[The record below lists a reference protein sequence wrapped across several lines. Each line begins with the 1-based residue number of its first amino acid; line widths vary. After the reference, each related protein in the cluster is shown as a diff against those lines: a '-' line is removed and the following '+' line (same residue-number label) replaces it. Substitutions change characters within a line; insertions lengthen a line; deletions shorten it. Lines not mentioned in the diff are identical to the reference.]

1 MNKNKVLWKKSKK
14 IILRGNSLFSKNPEN
29 YAKNWPA
36 YFDKAKGCYI
46 WSIDKKKYIDFSYM
60 GIGTNILGYS
70 NSKIDNHV
78 KKIINKGTMST
89 LNCVEEVS
97 LSQKL
102 IEMHPWASMCKFTR
116 TGAEASA
123 VAIRIGRIY
132 SKKNKIAI
140 CGYHGWHDWYLS
152 VNLNGKKK
160 LDTHLL
166 KNLNVDGVDKNLKN
180 SSVSFKYNNLDSFK
194 KIVKQNK
201 DIGVVIMEVE
211 RFEEVKKDFL
221 KYIRDYTK
229 KNKITLIFDEC
240 TSGFRQTFGGLH
252 LKYKI
257 NPDICLLGKSLGNGY
272 PINAVIGSKRV
283 MNMAKNSFI
292 SSTFWSDRIGPAA
305 ALKTLEIMK
314 KKRSWLRLIELAKFF
329 RSSFKSILN
338 KHNINGKVIG
348 SGSLLQIKI
357 EGVKDLELKKYF
369 ASEMLKN
376 NMLAT
381 NVIYLSVAHNK
392 QLLKK
397 YFKELD
403 RRVILK
409 LKKDFNL

>member
-1 MNKNKVLWKKSKK
+1 MNKNKKLWKKSKS

-29 YAKNWPA
+29 YSKDWPA
-36 YFDKAKGCYI
+36 YFDKAKDCTI
-46 WSIDKKKYIDFSYM
+46 WSLDNKKYIDFSYM

-78 KKIINKGTMST
+78 KKIISKGTMST

-102 IEMHPWASMCKFTR
+102 IRMHKWSSMCKFTR

-123 VAIRIGRIY
+123 VAIRIGRIF

-160 LDTHLL
+160 LDTHLF
-166 KNLNVDGVDKNLKN
+166 KNLNIEGVDKNLKN
-180 SSVSFKYNNLDSFK
+180 SSVAFKYNDLDSFK
-194 KIVKQNK
+194 KIVKENK

-221 KYIRDYTK
+221 KFIRDYTK
-229 KNKITLIFDEC
+229 KKKITLIFDEC

-257 NPDICLLGKSLGNGY
+257 NPDICILGKALGNGY
-272 PINAVIGSKRV
+272 PINAVIGNKQV
-283 MNMAKNSFI
+283 MQKAKNSFI
-292 SSTFWSDRIGPAA
+292 SSTFWSDRIGPSA
-305 ALKTLEIMK
+305 ALKTLEIMEK
-314 KKRSWLRLIELAKFF
+314 ERSWLKLIKLGKFF
-329 RSSFKSILN
+329 KKKFKLILS
-338 KHNINGKVIG
+338 KYNIDGNIIG
-348 SGSLLQIKI
+348 NGSLLQIKLNK
-357 EGVKDLELKKYF
+357 VSDTDLKKYLS
-369 ASEMLKN
+369 SEMLKN
-376 NMLAT
+376 NILAS
-381 NVIYLSVAHNK
+381 NVIYLSIAHTEK
-392 QLLKK
+392 LLEK
-397 YFKELD
+397 YFVYLD
-403 RRVILK
+403 KVFFK
-409 LKKDFNL
+409 LSKKI

>member
-1 MNKNKVLWKKSKK
+1 MNKNKALWKKSKK

-29 YAKNWPA
+29 YSKDWPA
-36 YFDKAKGCYI
+36 YFDRAKGCRI
-46 WSIDKKKYIDFSYM
+46 WSIDKKKYTDFSYM

-70 NSKIDNHV
+70 NSKIDNYV

-89 LNCVEEVS
+89 LNCVEEVY

-102 IEMHPWASMCKFTR
+102 IKMHKWSSMCKFAR

-123 VAIRIGRIY
+123 IAIRIGRIY

-152 VNLNGKKK
+152 VNLKGKKR
-160 LDTHLL
+160 LDTHLF
-166 KNLNVDGVDKNLKN
+166 KNLNTDGVDKNLKN
-180 SSVSFKYNNLDSFK
+180 SSVAFKHNDLDSFK
-194 KIVKQNK
+194 KMVRENK

-257 NPDICLLGKSLGNGY
+257 NPDICILGKALGNGY
-272 PINAVIGSKRV
+272 PINAVIGTKQV
-283 MNMAKNSFI
+283 MNKAANSFI

-305 ALKTLEIMK
+305 ALKTLEIMEK
-314 KKRSWLRLIELAKFF
+314 ERSWIRLKTLGNFF
-329 RSSFKSILN
+329 KKNFKLILN
-338 KHNINGKVIG
+338 KHSVSGNIIG
-348 SGSLLQIKI
+348 TGSLLKFKI
-357 EGVKDLELKKYF
+357 DKLNDNLLKRF
-369 ASEMLKN
+369 FVNEMLKKG
-376 NMLAT
+376 MLAS
-381 NVIYLSVAHNK
+381 NVIYLSTAHTEI
-392 QLLKK
+392 LLKRYLTAIDK
-397 YFKELD
+397 AVY
-403 RRVILK
+403 K
-409 LKKDFNL
+409 LKIMKRI

>member
-1 MNKNKVLWKKSKK
+1 
-14 IILRGNSLFSKNPEN
+14 
-29 YAKNWPA
+29 
-36 YFDKAKGCYI
+36 
-46 WSIDKKKYIDFSYM
+46 
-60 GIGTNILGYS
+60 
-70 NSKIDNHV
+70 
-78 KKIINKGTMST
+78 
-89 LNCVEEVS
+89 
-97 LSQKL
+97 
-102 IEMHPWASMCKFTR
+102 
-116 TGAEASA
+116 
-123 VAIRIGRIY
+123 
-132 SKKNKIAI
+132 
-140 CGYHGWHDWYLS
+140 
-152 VNLNGKKK
+152 
-160 LDTHLL
+160 
-166 KNLNVDGVDKNLKN
+166 
-180 SSVSFKYNNLDSFK
+180 
-194 KIVKQNK
+194 
-201 DIGVVIMEVE
+201 MEVE

-272 PINAVIGSKRV
+272 PINAVIGTKRV

-314 KKRSWLRLIELAKFF
+314 KERSWLRLMELARFF
-329 RSSFKSILN
+329 KSSFKSILN
-338 KHNINGKVIG
+338 KHNVEGKVIG
-348 SGSLLQIKI
+348 SGSLLQIKV
-357 EGVKDLELKKYF
+357 ERVKDLELKKYF
-369 ASEMLKN
+369 ATEMLKN
-376 NMLAT
+376 NILAT

-409 LKKDFNL
+409 LKRDFNL

>member
-1 MNKNKVLWKKSKK
+1 MNKNKKTWNRSKK

-29 YAKNWPA
+29 FSKDWPA
-36 YFDKAKGCYI
+36 YFDKAKGCEI

-78 KKIINKGTMST
+78 KKIISKGTMST

-97 LSQKL
+97 LSQQL
-102 IEMHPWASMCKFTR
+102 IKMHPWSSMCKFTR

-152 VNLNGKKK
+152 VNLKGKKK
-160 LDTHLL
+160 LDTHLF
-166 KNLNVDGVDKNLKN
+166 KNLNIDGVDKNLKN
-180 SSVSFKYNNLDSFK
+180 SSVAFKHNDLDSFK
-194 KIVKQNK
+194 NMIRKNK

-211 RFEEVKKDFL
+211 RFNEDDKNFL

-229 KNKITLIFDEC
+229 KYKIALIFDEC

-257 NPDICLLGKSLGNGY
+257 NPDICILGKALGNGY
-272 PINAVIGSKRV
+272 PINAVVGTKQIMHQAQK
-283 MNMAKNSFI
+283 SFI

-314 KKRSWLRLIELAKFF
+314 KERSWVKLKKLGIYFKKNFKLILKKY
-329 RSSFKSILN
+329 SVSGDI
-338 KHNINGKVIG
+338 IG
-348 SGSLLQIKI
+348 TGSLLQFKI
-357 EGVKDLELKKYF
+357 DKLDDSFLKKFF
-369 ASEMLKN
+369 AS
-376 NMLAT
+376 NMLRRGILAS
-381 NVIYLSVAHNK
+381 NVIYLSTAHSEI
-392 QLLKK
+392 LLKK
-397 YFKELD
+397 YLSAID
-403 RRVILK
+403 ATIDK
-409 LKKDFNL
+409 LKRMKKI

>member
-1 MNKNKVLWKKSKK
+1 MNINKKTWERSKK

-29 YAKNWPA
+29 FSKDWPA
-36 YFDKAKGCYI
+36 YFDKAKGCEI
-46 WSIDKKKYIDFSYM
+46 WSIDKKKYTDYSYM

-78 KKIINKGTMST
+78 KKIISKGTMST

-102 IEMHPWASMCKFTR
+102 IKMHPWSSMCKFTR

-152 VNLNGKKK
+152 VNLKGKKK
-160 LDTHLL
+160 LDTHLF
-166 KNLNVDGVDKNLKN
+166 KNLNIDGVDKNLKN
-180 SSVSFKYNNLDSFK
+180 SSVAFKHNDLNSFKR
-194 KIVKQNK
+194 IVRKNK

-211 RFEEVKKDFL
+211 RFEEVNKKFL
-221 KYIRDYTK
+221 QYIRNYTK
-229 KNKITLIFDEC
+229 KNKIALIFDEC

-257 NPDICLLGKSLGNGY
+257 NPDICILGKALGNGY
-272 PINAVIGSKRV
+272 PINAVIGRRQIMHK
-283 MNMAKNSFI
+283 AEKSFI

-305 ALKTLEIMK
+305 ALKTLEIMEKERSWVKLKNLGKFFK
-314 KKRSWLRLIELAKFF
+314 KKF
-329 RSSFKSILN
+329 RFVLN
-338 KHNINGKVIG
+338 KNNIAGDVIG
-348 SGSLLQIKI
+348 NGSLLQFKLSK
-357 EGVKDLELKKYF
+357 VNDMYLKKYL
-369 ASEMLKN
+369 ASEMLKKN
-376 NMLAT
+376 ILAS
-381 NVIYLSVAHNK
+381 NVIYLSTAHSEKLLEKFFN
-392 QLLKK
+392 QLDEALFKLSKK
-397 YFKELD
+397 L
-403 RRVILK
+403 
-409 LKKDFNL
+409 

>member
-1 MNKNKVLWKKSKK
+1 MNKNKSLWKKAKK
-14 IILRGNSLFSKNPEN
+14 KILRGNSLFSKNPEN
-29 YAKNWPA
+29 YSKNWPA
-36 YFDKAKGCYI
+36 YFDTAKGCYI
-46 WSIDKKKYIDFSYM
+46 WSIDKKKYADFSYM

-97 LSQKL
+97 LAEKL
-102 IEMHPWASMCKFTR
+102 IKMHKWSSMCKFSR

-123 VAIRIGRIY
+123 IAIRIGRIY

-152 VNLNGKKK
+152 INLNGKKK

-166 KNLNVDGVDKNLKN
+166 KNLNVEGVDKNLKN
-180 SSVSFKYNNLDSFK
+180 SSVAFNHNDLDSFK
-194 KIVKQNK
+194 KVVRQNK

-211 RFEEVKKDFL
+211 RFEEVQKDFL
-221 KYIRDYTK
+221 KYIRKYTK
-229 KNKITLIFDEC
+229 KNNITLIFDEC

-257 NPDICLLGKSLGNGY
+257 NPDICILGKALGNGY
-272 PINAVIGSKRV
+272 PINAVIGTKQV
-283 MNMAKNSFI
+283 MRSAENSFI

-314 KKRSWLRLIELAKFF
+314 KERSWLKLKNLANFFKKKF
-329 RSSFKSILN
+329 RSILN
-338 KHNINGKVIG
+338 KHSISGEIIG
-348 SGSLLQIKI
+348 TGSLLKFTI
-357 EGVKDLELKKYF
+357 EKLDDNSLKKVF
-369 ASEMLKN
+369 ATEMLKEKI
-376 NMLAT
+376 LAS
-381 NVIYLSVAHNK
+381 NVIYLSTSHTKTLLNK
-392 QLLKK
+392 YLIAIDK
-397 YFKELD
+397 
-403 RRVILK
+403 VVLK
-409 LKKDFNL
+409 LKVMKKI

>member
-1 MNKNKVLWKKSKK
+1 MNENKKIWERSKK
-14 IILRGNSLFSKNPEN
+14 VILKGNSLFSKNPEN
-29 YAKNWPA
+29 YSKDWPV
-36 YFDKAKGCYI
+36 YFDRAKGCNI
-46 WSIDKKKYIDFSYM
+46 WSINKKKYTDFSYM

-70 NSKIDNHV
+70 NSKIDNYV

-102 IEMHPWASMCKFTR
+102 IKMHPWSSMCKFTR

-132 SKKNKIAI
+132 SRKNKIAI

-152 VNLNGKKK
+152 VNLKGKKK
-160 LDTHLL
+160 LDTHLF
-166 KNLNVDGVDKNLKN
+166 KNLNIDGVDKNLKN
-180 SSVSFKYNNLDSFK
+180 SSVAFKHNNLNSFKNM
-194 KIVKQNK
+194 IRRNK

-211 RFEEVKKDFL
+211 RFEEVNVEFL

-257 NPDICLLGKSLGNGY
+257 YPDICILGKALGNGY
-272 PINAVIGSKRV
+272 PINAVIGTKQV
-283 MNMAKNSFI
+283 MNKAKNSFI

-305 ALKTLEIMK
+305 AIKTLEIMEKERSWVKLKKLGKFFK
-314 KKRSWLRLIELAKFF
+314 KKF
-329 RSSFKSILN
+329 RSILIKN
-338 KHNINGKVIG
+338 NIVGDVIG
-348 SGSLLQIKI
+348 NGSLLQFKLSKVNDIY
-357 EGVKDLELKKYF
+357 LKKYL
-369 ASEMLKN
+369 ASEMLKKN
-376 NMLAT
+376 ILAS
-381 NVIYLSVAHNK
+381 NVIYLSTAHSK
-392 QLLKK
+392 KLLEKFFIHLDKAFSKLSKK
-397 YFKELD
+397 L
-403 RRVILK
+403 
-409 LKKDFNL
+409 

>member
-29 YAKNWPA
+29 YSKDWPA
-36 YFDKAKGCYI
+36 YFDRAKGCRI
-46 WSIDKKKYIDFSYM
+46 WSIDKKKYTDFSYM

-70 NSKIDNHV
+70 NSKIDNYV

-89 LNCVEEVS
+89 LNCVEEVY

-102 IEMHPWASMCKFTR
+102 IKMHKWSSMCKFAR

-123 VAIRIGRIY
+123 IAIRIGRIY

-152 VNLNGKKK
+152 VNLKGKKR
-160 LDTHLL
+160 LDTHLF
-166 KNLNVDGVDKNLKN
+166 KNLNTDGVDKNLKN
-180 SSVSFKYNNLDSFK
+180 SSVAFKHNDLDSFK
-194 KIVKQNK
+194 KMVRENK

-257 NPDICLLGKSLGNGY
+257 NPDICILGKALGNGY
-272 PINAVIGSKRV
+272 PINAVIGTKQV
-283 MNMAKNSFI
+283 MNKAENSFM

-314 KKRSWLRLIELAKFF
+314 NERSWVRLKSLGKFFKKKFRLIL
-329 RSSFKSILN
+329 R
-338 KHNINGKVIG
+338 KHNITGDVIG
-348 SGSLLQIKI
+348 NGSLLQFKLNKI
-357 EGVKDLELKKYF
+357 NDVDLKRYL
-369 ASEMLKN
+369 ASEMLKKN
-376 NMLAT
+376 ILAS
-381 NVIYLSVAHNK
+381 NVIYLSVAHSEK
-392 QLLKK
+392 LLEK
-397 YFKELD
+397 YFYQLD
-403 RRVILK
+403 KVLFK
-409 LKKDFNL
+409 LSKKI

>member
-1 MNKNKVLWKKSKK
+1 MNKNKTLWKKSKN

-29 YAKNWPA
+29 YTKDWPA
-36 YFDKAKGCYI
+36 YFDKAKACTI
-46 WSIDKKKYIDFSYM
+46 WSIDKKKFIDFSYM

-78 KKIINKGTMST
+78 KKIISKGTMST

-97 LSQKL
+97 LAQKL
-102 IEMHPWASMCKFTR
+102 IKMHKWSSMCKFTR

-152 VNLNGKKK
+152 VNLKGKKK
-160 LDTHLL
+160 LDTHLF
-166 KNLNVDGVDKNLKN
+166 KNLNTDGVDKNLKN
-180 SSVSFKYNNLDSFK
+180 SSVAFKHNDLDSFK
-194 KIVKQNK
+194 KIVRENK

-211 RFEEVKKDFL
+211 RFEKVKKSFL

-257 NPDICLLGKSLGNGY
+257 NPDICILGKALGNGY
-272 PINAVIGSKRV
+272 PINAVIGTKQV
-283 MNMAKNSFI
+283 MHKAENSFM

-305 ALKTLEIMK
+305 ALKTLEIMEKERTWIRLKNLGKFFK
-314 KKRSWLRLIELAKFF
+314 KKFKLILH
-329 RSSFKSILN
+329 
-338 KHNINGKVIG
+338 KHNIDGDVIG
-348 SGSLLQIKI
+348 SGSLLQFRLRKI
-357 EGVKDLELKKYF
+357 NDVDLKKYL
-369 ASEMLKN
+369 ASEMLKKN
-376 NMLAT
+376 ILAS
-381 NVIYLSVAHNK
+381 NVIYLSVAHNEKLLGKYFEQLDKVLFKLSK
-392 QLLKK
+392 QL
-397 YFKELD
+397 
-403 RRVILK
+403 
-409 LKKDFNL
+409 

>member
-1 MNKNKVLWKKSKK
+1 MNKSKVLWNKSKK

-29 YAKNWPA
+29 YSKDWPA

-46 WSIDKKKYIDFSYM
+46 WTIDNKKFTDFSYM

-70 NSKIDNHV
+70 NSKIDDHV
-78 KKIINKGTMST
+78 KKIITKGTMST

-97 LSQKL
+97 LAKKL
-102 IEMHPWASMCKFTR
+102 VKMHRWSSMCKFTR

-152 VNLNGKKK
+152 VNLSGKKE

-180 SSVSFKYNNLDSFK
+180 SSVAFKYNDLDSFK

-211 RFEEVKKDFL
+211 RFEEVNLVFL
-221 KYIRDYTK
+221 KYIRNYTK
-229 KNKITLIFDEC
+229 RNKITLIFDEC
-240 TSGFRQTFGGLH
+240 TSGFRQTYGGLH

-257 NPDICLLGKSLGNGY
+257 NPDICILGKALGNGY
-272 PINAVIGSKRV
+272 PINAVVGTKQV
-283 MNMAKNSFI
+283 MHKSENSFI

-305 ALKTLEIMK
+305 ALKTLEIMEK
-314 KKRSWLRLIELAKFF
+314 ERSWIRLKKLGVFFKKRF
-329 RSSFKSILN
+329 RSILI
-338 KHNINGKVIG
+338 KYNIDGDVIG
-348 SGSLLQIKI
+348 NGSLLQFK
-357 EGVKDLELKKYF
+357 LKKINDVDLKRYL
-369 ASEMLKN
+369 ATEMLKEN
-376 NMLAT
+376 ILAS
-381 NVIYLSVAHNK
+381 NVIYLSTAHNEK
-392 QLLKK
+392 LLEK
-397 YFKELD
+397 YFEQLD
-403 RRVILK
+403 KVLFK
-409 LKKDFNL
+409 LSKKI

>member
-1 MNKNKVLWKKSKK
+1 MNQNKSLWKKAKK
-14 IILRGNSLFSKNPEN
+14 TILRGNSLFSKNPEN
-29 YAKNWPA
+29 YSKDWPA
-36 YFDKAKGCYI
+36 YFDRAKGCYI
-46 WSIDKKKYIDFSYM
+46 WSIDKKKYTDFSYM

-78 KKIINKGTMST
+78 KKIISKGTMST

-97 LSQKL
+97 LSEKL
-102 IEMHPWASMCKFTR
+102 IKMHKWSSMCKFAR

-123 VAIRIGRIY
+123 IAIRIGRIY
-132 SKKNKIAI
+132 SKKNKIAV

-160 LDTHLL
+160 LDTHLI
-166 KNLNVDGVDKNLKN
+166 KDLNIDGVDKNLKN
-180 SSVSFKYNNLDSFK
+180 SSVAFKHNDLDSFK
-194 KIVKQNK
+194 KIVRKNK

-240 TSGFRQTFGGLH
+240 TSGFRQTYGGLH

-257 NPDICLLGKSLGNGY
+257 NPDICILGKALGNGY
-272 PINAVIGSKRV
+272 PINAVIGTKQV
-283 MNMAKNSFI
+283 MNKAANSFI

-314 KKRSWLRLIELAKFF
+314 KEESWIKLKNLGDFF
-329 RSSFKSILN
+329 KKNFKLILN
-338 KHNINGKVIG
+338 KHSVSGDIIG
-348 SGSLLQIKI
+348 TGSLLKFKI
-357 EGVKDLELKKYF
+357 DKLNDNLLKRFF
-369 ASEMLKN
+369 ANEMLKKG
-376 NMLAT
+376 MLAS
-381 NVIYLSVAHNK
+381 NVIYLSTAHTEI
-392 QLLKK
+392 LLKRYLTAIDK
-397 YFKELD
+397 AVY
-403 RRVILK
+403 K
-409 LKKDFNL
+409 LKIMKRI

>member
-1 MNKNKVLWKKSKK
+1 MNQNKSLWKKAKK
-14 IILRGNSLFSKNPEN
+14 TILRGNSLFSKNPEN
-29 YAKNWPA
+29 YSKDWPA
-36 YFDKAKGCYI
+36 YFDRAKGCYI
-46 WSIDKKKYIDFSYM
+46 WSIDKKKYTDFSYM

-78 KKIINKGTMST
+78 KKIISKGTMST

-97 LSQKL
+97 LSEKL
-102 IEMHPWASMCKFTR
+102 IKMHKWSSMCKFAR

-123 VAIRIGRIY
+123 IAIRIGRIY
-132 SKKNKIAI
+132 SKKNKIAV

-160 LDTHLL
+160 LDTHLI
-166 KNLNVDGVDKNLKN
+166 KSLNIDGVDKNLKN
-180 SSVSFKYNNLDSFK
+180 SSVAFKHNDLDSFK
-194 KIVKQNK
+194 EIVRKNK

-240 TSGFRQTFGGLH
+240 TSGFRQTYGGLH

-257 NPDICLLGKSLGNGY
+257 NPDICILGKALGNGY
-272 PINAVIGSKRV
+272 PINAVIGTKQV
-283 MNMAKNSFI
+283 MNKAANSFI

-314 KKRSWLRLIELAKFF
+314 KEESWIKLKNLGDFF
-329 RSSFKSILN
+329 KKNFKLILN
-338 KHNINGKVIG
+338 KHSVSGDIIG
-348 SGSLLQIKI
+348 TGSLLKFKI
-357 EGVKDLELKKYF
+357 DKLNDNLLKRFF
-369 ASEMLKN
+369 ANEMLKKG
-376 NMLAT
+376 MLAS
-381 NVIYLSVAHNK
+381 NVIYLSTAHTEI
-392 QLLKK
+392 LLKRYLTAIDK
-397 YFKELD
+397 AVY
-403 RRVILK
+403 K
-409 LKKDFNL
+409 LKIMKRI